1 MELGITGKTAIIT
14 GASTGI
20 GFAVA
25 RELAENGARVVLV
38 AREADRLHQAA
49 KEIMRQCKAE
59 VLAVPADVSDP
70 LEPDRIVHS
79 ARAQFG
85 SVDIVINNAGRA
97 QTGDIL
103 EATDADWEEM
113 TATKLSA
120 MRRFCRAVIPGMRER
135 QLGSDCEHFLNRGN
149 LSELQVNGVACV
161 ERCHQ

>member
-38 AREADRLHQAA
+38 ARAADRLHQAA

-70 LEPDRIVHS
+70 LEPDSS
-79 ARAQFG
+79 AAWT
-85 SVDIVINNAGRA
+85 S
-97 QTGDIL
+97 
-103 EATDADWEEM
+103 
-113 TATKLSA
+113 
-120 MRRFCRAVIPGMRER
+120 
-135 QLGSDCEHFLNRGN
+135 
-149 LSELQVNGVACV
+149 
-161 ERCHQ
+161 

>member
-1 MELGITGKTAIIT
+1 M
-14 GASTGI
+14 
-20 GFAVA
+20 
-25 RELAENGARVVLV
+25 
-38 AREADRLHQAA
+38 
-49 KEIMRQCKAE
+49 
-59 VLAVPADVSDP
+59 PADVSDP

-120 MRRFCRAVIPGMRER
+120 MRRFCRAR
-135 QLGSDCEHFLNRGN
+135 
-149 LSELQVNGVACV
+149 
-161 ERCHQ
+161 